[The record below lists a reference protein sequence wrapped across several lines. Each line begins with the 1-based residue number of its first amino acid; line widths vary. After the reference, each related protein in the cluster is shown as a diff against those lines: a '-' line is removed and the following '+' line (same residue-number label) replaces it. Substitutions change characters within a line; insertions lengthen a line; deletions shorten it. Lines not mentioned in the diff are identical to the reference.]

1 MNKLILLVQLLFVC
15 GIYCYS
21 TPEECLI
28 ELNCNDDV
36 NCVASCYNVPSPD
49 NNSVTKTADC
59 QNGCLAKYPNNLPTD
74 WENLNQCYLDCVQN
88 NYFHSPAG
96 QVSSTNSN
104 TDSNTSST
112 STTTENTSIND
123 DDNNNSSIKVNDTS
137 NTNTNTTNIDIS
149 TNNTNTNSTN
159 TNSDSL
165 NSNTNTNS
173 TINTNIGKTNQTSN
187 GHPINATDHLPNV
200 LIEENSFIPRYSLNQ
215 TLITI
220 ALIFIIYI
228 TFN

>member
-15 GIYCYS
+15 SIYCYS

-49 NNSVTKTADC
+49 NDSVTKTADC

-104 TDSNTSST
+104 TNSNTSTT
-112 STTTENTSIND
+112 STTTENTSTTG
-123 DDNNNSSIKVNDTS
+123 DDNNSPSIKIDDTS
-137 NTNTNTTNIDIS
+137 NTNTNTTNTD
-149 TNNTNTNSTN
+149 TNTTNTNSN
-159 TNSDSL
+159 T

-173 TINTNIGKTNQTSN
+173 TISNNIGKSNQTSI

-200 LIEENSFIPRYSLNQ
+200 LIEENSFNPRYSLNQ
-215 TLITI
+215 TFITI
-220 ALIFIIYI
+220 ALIFIVFI